1 MDNNKISKITFACMI
16 GAALF
21 FDTVQFGAN
30 LMHFIPVIG
39 NILAVIISSG
49 VSIFAWLTFFL
60 WFRLVGTKF
69 DSKIVATT
77 VGTFFIELIPV
88 LNALPAWTLSIVVI
102 FLFFQTKEILNK
114 VVPESTNLAGK
125 VAETTGGKVE

>member
-1 MDNNKISKITFACMI
+1 MDDNKISKITFACMI
-16 GAALF
+16 ATALF
-21 FDTVQFGAN
+21 FDAIQFGAD

-39 NILAVIISSG
+39 NILAIVISSG

-60 WFRLVGTKF
+60 WFRLAGTKF

-77 VGTFFIELIPV
+77 VGTFFIELIPI

-102 FLFFQTKEILNK
+102 FLFFQTKEI
-114 VVPESTNLAGK
+114 VSK
-125 VAETTGGKVE
+125 VAPGATKLIDKTIDSKREAT